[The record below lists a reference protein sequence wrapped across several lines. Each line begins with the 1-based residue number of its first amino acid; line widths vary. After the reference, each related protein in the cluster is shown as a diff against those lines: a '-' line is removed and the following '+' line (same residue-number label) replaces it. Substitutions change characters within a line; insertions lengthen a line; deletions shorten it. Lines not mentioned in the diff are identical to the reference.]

1 MKKIGFAAA
10 LMAAGLFSAGGS
22 ASQKAQDKA
31 ETVAVRTAETQ
42 KLLDNL
48 KAVPSKGIMFGHHDD
63 TVYGIGWEGDEGRSD
78 VQSVCD
84 SLKYDSQEK
93 RMTMY
98 GNPIVWSNNQQLLGE
113 VIYVYMNDSTIDSA
127 HVERQALLAE
137 KLDSMFYNQVAGREM
152 FAYFKDG
159 QMDWSKVVGNV
170 DVAYYPYDSDSIMI
184 GLNRMQTSEM
194 RMYMKNRKMNKIW
207 SAPAEGTLYPL
218 NLAPQEQFF
227 LSNFAWFDYIRP
239 KDKHDIFVW
248 REKAAGTELRETIRR
263 TAPLQTLSNILKRKT
278 QGKNDVKNESRE

>member
-1 MKKIGFAAA
+1 
-10 LMAAGLFSAGGS
+10 
-22 ASQKAQDKA
+22 
-31 ETVAVRTAETQ
+31 
-42 KLLDNL
+42 
-48 KAVPSKGIMFGHHDD
+48 
-63 TVYGIGWEGDEGRSD
+63 
-78 VQSVCD
+78 
-84 SLKYDSQEK
+84 
-93 RMTMY
+93 
-98 GNPIVWSNNQQLLGE
+98 
-113 VIYVYMNDSTIDSA
+113 
-127 HVERQALLAE
+127 
-137 KLDSMFYNQVAGREM
+137 
-152 FAYFKDG
+152 
-159 QMDWSKVVGNV
+159 MDWSKVVGNV

>member
-1 MKKIGFAAA
+1 MHADTFKIFTYNINTDSVYRQIHGY
-10 LMAAGLFSAGGS
+10 
-22 ASQKAQDKA
+22 
-31 ETVAVRTAETQ
+31 
-42 KLLDNL
+42 
-48 KAVPSKGIMFGHHDD
+48 HHARAFR
-63 TVYGIGWEGDEGRSD
+63 VD

-207 SAPAEGTLYPL
+207 SAPAEGTLYP
-218 NLAPQEQFF
+218 
-227 LSNFAWFDYIRP
+227 
-239 KDKHDIFVW
+239 
-248 REKAAGTELRETIRR
+248 
-263 TAPLQTLSNILKRKT
+263 
-278 QGKNDVKNESRE
+278 